1 MRISDWSS
9 DVCSSD
15 LETGIVPIL
24 PHPREPGIETS
35 PRPVAGDPIGGAKQ
49 YSLRPG
55 AELEHTDYRDGPGF
69 GEYAREPQKTV
80 AAARLSQLARQMY
93 KHRVRPDPLEE
104 RRVGRKGGSSSGTRR

>member
-15 LETGIVPIL
+15 LETGIVPFL

-35 PRPVAGDPIGGAKQ
+35 PRPEAGDPIGGAKQ

-55 AELEHTDYRDGPGF
+55 AELAHQDYRARPGF
-69 GEYAREPQKTV
+69 GEYAREHQQTV
-80 AAARLSQLARQMY
+80 ADDRISHLARQISDPR
-93 KHRVRPDPLEE
+93 HRADAHTT
-104 RRVGRKGGSSSGTRR
+104 RKSSGRGRVCQFG